1 MESTARSL
9 GSEHPLF
16 ADRDLL
22 DDVTKVMYAVIQK
35 TLHKRDNAKSRQGTR
50 PDRAL
55 IDGVS
60 ADDVLQEALV
70 GLWEFPPENLTSTW
84 AALGVTVAKRR
95 AVDAVRVARKGL
107 RDTDHRHEITVE
119 SGDAPTDDPE
129 GEPGAT
135 RWDLH
140 PDMRLNPEEEYII
153 LRSALDLR
161 DLAREVLDGKDQA
174 IFFGIRFQQRSRA
187 DLSKELNLSPQRVG
201 QIYDRA
207 CLTLENHPRYPY
219 DLGP

>member
-1 MESTARSL
+1 
-9 GSEHPLF
+9 
-16 ADRDLL
+16 
-22 DDVTKVMYAVIQK
+22 MYAVIQK
-35 TLHKRDNAKSRQGTR
+35 TLHKRDNVKSRQGAR

-55 IDGVS
+55 IGGVS

-70 GLWEFPPENLTSTW
+70 DLWEFPPENLTSAWT
-84 AALGVTVAKRR
+84 ALGVTVAKRR

-107 RDTDHRHEITVE
+107 RGTDHRHEITVE
-119 SGDAPTDDPE
+119 SGDVPTDDPE

-140 PDMRLNPEEEYII
+140 PDMRLNPEEEYLI

-161 DLAREVLDGKDQA
+161 DLAPRSARRAKDQTV
-174 IFFGIRFQQRSRA
+174 FFGIRFQQRSRV
-187 DLSKELNLSPQRVG
+187 DLSNELDMSPQRVG
-201 QIYDRA
+201 QIYDKA